1 MTAIHSDAQFRA
13 ALAGLSVEQQ
23 RRVGKRFL
31 DNISE
36 LSDNPKL
43 EKSLAL
49 LEGTEVSDQD
59 IADAFRVAS
68 TAARDSYTLCGR
80 EADWRRQ
87 ASHFFAAAAAACLG
101 ATGKEGQDQE
111 LAWNTAM
118 NARMAR
124 VCEKIAQG
132 EGYDNSE
139 VGEQYK
145 ILSDFLGTP

>member
-49 LEGTEVSDQD
+49 LEGPEVSDQD

-87 ASHFFAAAAAACLG
+87 ASHFFAAAATACLG
-101 ATGKEGQDQE
+101 ATDKEGQDQE
-111 LAWNTAM
+111 LAWTTAM

-124 VCEKIAQG
+124 TCLAADSEEDTHDSESRAQ
-132 EGYDNSE
+132 Y
-139 VGEQYK
+139 Q
-145 ILSDFLGTP
+145 ILTRYLDA